1 MGVHTLGRA
10 DITNSGFHGTWVTDQ
25 QRFFNNQVLHVHR
38 LQGQIFWH
46 SNNCLIN
53 FMFLLST
60 S

>member
-25 QRFFNNQVLHVHR
+25 QRFFNNQVQHR
-38 LQGQIFWH
+38 ARYFVPAFVA
-46 SNNCLIN
+46 NNCLNN
-53 FMFLLST
+53 FMFLFST